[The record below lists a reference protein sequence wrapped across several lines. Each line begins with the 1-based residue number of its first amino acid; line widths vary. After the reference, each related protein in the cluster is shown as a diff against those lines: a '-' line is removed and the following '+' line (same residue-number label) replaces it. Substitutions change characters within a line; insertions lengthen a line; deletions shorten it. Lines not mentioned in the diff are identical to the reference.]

1 MVKISPSVLSCDFAD
16 FGNEVKKI
24 TSCGA
29 EYIHIDVMDGHFVP
43 NISFGFPIVEAARK
57 STSAV
62 LDVHL
67 MISDPEKYAE
77 KFAKSGAD
85 IITFHYEAVENS
97 EELIDKIHSFGIKAG
112 ISIKPKTPPEVLENL
127 IKKVDLVLVMTVE
140 PGFGGQ
146 KLIPEC
152 AEKVKIIKKMCEN
165 AGCSPEI
172 EVDGGITAEN
182 VNMLKEYGANVIVA
196 GSFVFKADDTAEAI
210 RQLKE

>member
-1 MVKISPSVLSCDFAD
+1 MVKISPSVLSCDFKD
-16 FGNEVKKI
+16 FGNEIKKI
-24 TSCGA
+24 VSNGA

-43 NISFGFPIVEAARK
+43 NISFGFPLVKAARE
-57 STSAV
+57 STDAV

-67 MISDPEKYAE
+67 MISDPEKYIE
-77 KFAKSGAD
+77 RFADSGAD
-85 IITFHYEAVENS
+85 IITFHYEAAENCG
-97 EELIDKIHSFGIKAG
+97 EIIDKIHSLGKKAG
-112 ISIKPKTPPEVLENL
+112 ISIKPATSPEVLKDL

-152 AEKVKIIKKMCEN
+152 AEKVKVIKKMCVQ

-182 VNMLKEYGANVIVA
+182 VNMLKENGANVIVA
-196 GSFVFKADDTAEAI
+196 GSFVFKAENIKEAI
-210 RQLKE
+210 SQLKG